1 MLTIKPAICLAVAK
15 KIWLG
20 TVLSVN
26 QSYQKHG
33 AYSREQNEL
42 RARLREIEEENRAVL
57 AKLKELARSNLR
69 GTSEGRLES

>member
-1 MLTIKPAICLAVAK
+1 MHGGKSTGCQTEAGRRRISETH
-15 KIWLG
+15 W
-20 TVLSVN
+20 
-26 QSYQKHG
+26 KHG